1 MQSYFNVMD
10 IRTPQRY
17 ELRLRIDDNALNYP
31 MLSMVLQPLV
41 ENSISHGFSRKRGL
55 CILLIRAKVDE
66 NGVLN
71 LSVIDNGTGISPD
84 KLREL
89 DQHCRQEGDPLQN
102 SHIGLDNVLHRLRL
116 FYGKEFQFKLQSE
129 EKHYTAVSLYI
140 PKFPCDSPR

>member
-1 MQSYFNVMD
+1 M
-10 IRTPQRY
+10 
-17 ELRLRIDDNALNYP
+17 
-31 MLSMVLQPLV
+31 
-41 ENSISHGFSRKRGL
+41 
-55 CILLIRAKVDE
+55 
-66 NGVLN
+66 N

-116 FYGKEFQFKLQSE
+116 FYGKGFQFTLQSE